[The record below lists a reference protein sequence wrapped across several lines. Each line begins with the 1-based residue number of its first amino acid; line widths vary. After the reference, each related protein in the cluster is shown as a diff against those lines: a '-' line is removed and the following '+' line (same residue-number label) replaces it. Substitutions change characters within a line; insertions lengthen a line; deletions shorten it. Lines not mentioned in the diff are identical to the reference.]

1 MGSQTAPPLTIN
13 SNATVQLTVGNDY
26 TGLTTISS
34 GTLQPTATSALSAF
48 SIVALANAPSAI
60 LDYRGAD
67 NPSGGLSGPGPGGT
81 VILGNDFLT
90 VQGTTSTSFGGSII
104 SAPSIIGGGLG
115 IDMPGATQTLT
126 GNNNTYV
133 GETIIV
139 AGTLQ
144 AGATNAFS
152 PNTGIDIFSVAF
164 LSLNNF
170 NNTVPF
176 VTDAG
181 PVSLGSGTLTL
192 TLPSP
197 GVTYSGAITGTGGLT
212 INSPAG
218 NTWTMTGTGSN
229 YSGPTNILS
238 GILAVGA
245 NNATSANSPVIL
257 ANNSLAGLT
266 VNTGFSTIIGGLSG
280 GGSSGGNVIVASGS
294 SLAIDQTG
302 SSTYGG
308 AISGAGGL
316 TLTGGGTLEL
326 TGSNNTI
333 SNGVNI
339 TGASTLRAGATN
351 AFPPNGLFTLSSS
364 AVLDLNG
371 YNNTINRIV
380 GGPTDSILLGSGT
393 LTLMATGG
401 PTDTYGGSISG
412 SGGLTLDQT
421 GVATFELSGTTTYS
435 GPTTILAGTL
445 EAGSPSA
452 LSPNSLFNLANNAAA
467 VLNVNNFNNT
477 IGGLAGGGPAGG
489 NVSLGGAVL
498 TIQGSNVTSYAGVI
512 SGTGPTGLILNGTG
526 SLFLDG
532 INTYTGTTT
541 VNAGATLGGI
551 GTVTSNVTVFGTM
564 APAIAQE
571 PFTSPAPMSKNQD
584 PHSILRSARQ
594 RIPR

>member
-1 MGSQTAPPLTIN
+1 MAATAGGVLQPTAPGITLPQTIANGINTPITFDLSLIPNGSLTVNGISSINSPSIEVGWNELVPLTNSTLIITNGITNGSSLTIN

-60 LDYRGAD
+60 LDLTAA
-67 NPSGGLSGPGPGGT
+67 PSQSIGGLSGPGPGGT

-197 GVTYSGAITGTGGLT
+197 GATYSGAITGTGGLT

-245 NNATSANSPVIL
+245 NNATLQTLPS
-257 ANNSLAGLT
+257 
-266 VNTGFSTIIGGLSG
+266 
-280 GGSSGGNVIVASGS
+280 S
-294 SLAIDQTG
+294 SLI
-302 SSTYGG
+302 
-308 AISGAGGL
+308 
-316 TLTGGGTLEL
+316 
-326 TGSNNTI
+326 
-333 SNGVNI
+333 
-339 TGASTLRAGATN
+339 
-351 AFPPNGLFTLSSS
+351 
-364 AVLDLNG
+364 
-371 YNNTINRIV
+371 
-380 GGPTDSILLGSGT
+380 IL
-393 LTLMATGG
+393 
-401 PTDTYGGSISG
+401 
-412 SGGLTLDQT
+412 
-421 GVATFELSGTTTYS
+421 
-435 GPTTILAGTL
+435 
-445 EAGSPSA
+445 
-452 LSPNSLFNLANNAAA
+452 
-467 VLNVNNFNNT
+467 
-477 IGGLAGGGPAGG
+477 
-489 NVSLGGAVL
+489 
-498 TIQGSNVTSYAGVI
+498 
-512 SGTGPTGLILNGTG
+512 
-526 SLFLDG
+526 
-532 INTYTGTTT
+532 
-541 VNAGATLGGI
+541 
-551 GTVTSNVTVFGTM
+551 
-564 APAIAQE
+564 
-571 PFTSPAPMSKNQD
+571 
-584 PHSILRSARQ
+584 
-594 RIPR
+594 